1 MTLGD
6 IIKEYRQAHSL
17 SMEEFSRYSGLS
29 KAYISLLEKNKHP
42 KTGKPI
48 IPSLYTIRRVGV
60 ALGMSFDDLFS
71 KLDNDYL
78 VEINENGPGD
88 IDKLEYARK
97 PQPHKTAY
105 NLVIEQIPSFSD
117 KQLQTLILYLQK
129 MLEARQ
135 ILKESAGEVSD
146 LLGSDER

>member
-1 MTLGD
+1 MTLGE
-6 IIKEYRQAHSL
+6 IIKDYRQTHSL
-17 SMEEFSRYSGLS
+17 SMDEFSRYSGLS

-48 IPSLYTIRRVGV
+48 IPSLSTIRRVGV
-60 ALGMSFDDLFS
+60 AMGMSFDDLFS
-71 KLDNDYL
+71 KLDSDTL
-78 VEINENGPGD
+78 VEINEKGPGD
-88 IDKLEYARK
+88 IDRLEYLIK

-135 ILKESAGEVSD
+135 ILKESNGEASD
-146 LLGSDER
+146 LLEGNAQ